1 MSPIRIAILAVT
13 VIASIAIPLCAN
25 ETVRDLADYG
35 LIRLRGQ
42 YTLQDRL
49 TEFGPAVEARMRGKF
64 AAAGLPYPSKELAY
78 VAFKDIRRLQVYGR
92 DDSREPWRFVREYRV
107 QGASGT
113 LGPKIGNGDRQ
124 VPEGIYRVEALNPNS
139 RYHLSLRLNYPNES
153 DRAAAQ
159 RDGRSDLG
167 GDIMIH
173 GARASIG
180 CLAMGNESAE
190 DLFVLAALAGPEH
203 IRVVISPTDFRDPTS
218 RVPNILS
225 DGVRELYLSLR
236 AELQRFP
243 SVPPAAP

>member
-1 MSPIRIAILAVT
+1 VSPLRKAVLAVT
-13 VIASIAIPLCAN
+13 VIASIAIPLCAS
-25 ETVRDLADYG
+25 ETARDLADYG

-42 YTLQDRL
+42 YSLQDRL
-49 TEFGPAVEARMRGKF
+49 TEFGPAVEARQRGKF
-64 AAAGLPYPSKELAY
+64 AAAGLPYPSRELAY

-92 DDSREPWRFVREYRV
+92 ERPHDHWRFVTEYRV

-124 VPEGIYRVEALNPNS
+124 VPEGVYRIEALNPNS
-139 RYHLSLRLNYPNES
+139 RYHLSMRLNYPNEF

-159 RDGRSDLG
+159 RDGRNNLG

-180 CLAMGNESAE
+180 CLAMGNEAVE
-190 DLFVLAALAGPEH
+190 DLFVLAALAGRGH

-218 RVPNILS
+218 RVPHILS
-225 DGVRELYLSLR
+225 DWVRELYLSLR
-236 AELQRFP
+236 AELQQFP
-243 SVPPAAP
+243 KASPTGQ